1 MKLAVEVGSVADGT
15 LAGALQ
21 YCRERQIERVV
32 IPFAALDGYREAGSL
47 DLDTLSGMM
56 SQIDDAGLSAS
67 TMAYWAPPEMWVG
80 DAGGAEYYRD
90 LVKSLEVMAAAGA
103 DVLAMYASVLPP
115 QDVALEE
122 TAWQQ
127 MAAVYRR
134 LVGEAEARGI
144 RIGLHTVPVRSRN
157 MLWNYAAVRRL
168 FEEVPSS
175 ANGLTLCVDS
185 LWKSDGERIYDV
197 VRELGDRLLYL
208 HPQNTSEFLGDTP
221 CWHGASCPDA
231 VRLYEALKDIDY
243 RGDIR
248 CADGKGDTGETLA
261 GLELCLAG
269 VGRVPDPA
277 Y

>member
-1 MKLAVEVGSVADGT
+1 MRLAVEVGSVADGT

-67 TMAYWAPPEMWVG
+67 TMAYWAPPEMWVD

-103 DVLAMYASVLPP
+103 DVLAVYASVLPP

-185 LWKSDGERIYDV
+185 LWKSDGERIYDI

-208 HPQNTSEFLGDTP
+208 HPQNASEFLGDTP

-269 VGRVPDPA
+269 VGRVPDLA